1 MVDRIVSLLPSST
14 EIVCALGLRERL
26 VGVSHECDYPAD
38 VAGLPTLTEPKL
50 DPHGTSGD
58 IDLRVREI
66 VQEGLSIYRLRT
78 DTLQELQ
85 PDVIVTQDQCEVCAV
100 SLSEVEN
107 AVRSFLT
114 LDVSVVS
121 LRPGKLSDIWA
132 DIRNIAEAA
141 GRQKNAE
148 KLIRNLQGRLQKVKE
163 KTRHMRRPRVVCLE
177 WLNPLMVAGNWIPEL
192 VDIAGGEYGLV
203 DAGAHTP
210 PITWDV
216 LAAYRPEVLIITPCG
231 FPIPQS
237 QLDLPQLMA
246 HPLWQTLPAVQKN
259 RVYVADGNAYYNR
272 PGPRIAESAEIL
284 AEMLHPEACAG
295 MAVPGSYLRV

>member
-1 MVDRIVSLLPSST
+1 
-14 EIVCALGLRERL
+14 
-26 VGVSHECDYPAD
+26 
-38 VAGLPTLTEPKL
+38 
-50 DPHGTSGD
+50 
-58 IDLRVREI
+58 
-66 VQEGLSIYRLRT
+66 
-78 DTLQELQ
+78 
-85 PDVIVTQDQCEVCAV
+85 
-100 SLSEVEN
+100 
-107 AVRSFLT
+107 
-114 LDVSVVS
+114 
-121 LRPGKLSDIWA
+121 
-132 DIRNIAEAA
+132 
-141 GRQKNAE
+141 
-148 KLIRNLQGRLQKVKE
+148 
-163 KTRHMRRPRVVCLE
+163 MRRPRVVCLE

-216 LAAYRPEVLIITPCG
+216 LAAYRPEVLVITPCG

-237 QLDLPQLMA
+237 QMDLPQLMA